1 MTPRCLL
8 LFHSF
13 WCTCLNSGSF
23 YSNFRR
29 LSYQLAPATSLAYM
43 SFDTGWCPTAT
54 CFCCGCGGSSHSMM
68 KGIQQGKSESRNRLC
83 KTPQSSKVQQASSK
97 GNVKHGNTHSK
108 NPQSSKVQQ
117 ASSKGNGKLKSRFYD
132 MFLLVSVRF
141 WLCRFC
147 IWLQRGEQNHCRKRD
162 TETDGN
168 RHGNRHGNRSWKPP
182 VQKAAIQQGPGRIQQ
197 GFQQGQ

>member
-68 KGIQQGKSESRNRLC
+68 KGIQQGKIDPHYMQVTYKPFFDMLRKEGSPGKGLNPSSFKKPHSMNDGFNPRACRDDPGHGMCGRWNSVCERSR
-83 KTPQSSKVQQASSK
+83 S
-97 GNVKHGNTHSK
+97 
-108 NPQSSKVQQ
+108 
-117 ASSKGNGKLKSRFYD
+117 
-132 MFLLVSVRF
+132 LL
-141 WLCRFC
+141 
-147 IWLQRGEQNHCRKRD
+147 Q
-162 TETDGN
+162 
-168 RHGNRHGNRSWKPP
+168 
-182 VQKAAIQQGPGRIQQ
+182 
-197 GFQQGQ
+197 